1 MRRQKNL
8 FLLPLSLAVLTISS
22 IIGSTTAKAGS
33 QAVDIYCVMR
43 EGGNSHESSWQAAY
57 ISLKNERGGLF
68 KISPKQAAT
77 IIVQQVVGNTEKYD
91 NCISFLGDLYP
102 KPDPEDMIPNNFD
115 TEQEK
120 ETEKK
125 DYIDDRYD
133 Y

>member
-8 FLLPLSLAVLTISS
+8 FLLPLSIAILTLSQIFL
-22 IIGSTTAKAGS
+22 GETAKAGS

-43 EGGNSHESSWQAAY
+43 DGGNTHEASWQAAY

-91 NCISFLGDLYP
+91 DCIQFLGDLYP
-102 KPDPEDMIPNNFD
+102 KPKPEDMIENNINQD
-115 TEQEK
+115 KSEESKK
-120 ETEKK
+120 EE
-125 DYIDDRYD
+125 YIDDRYS